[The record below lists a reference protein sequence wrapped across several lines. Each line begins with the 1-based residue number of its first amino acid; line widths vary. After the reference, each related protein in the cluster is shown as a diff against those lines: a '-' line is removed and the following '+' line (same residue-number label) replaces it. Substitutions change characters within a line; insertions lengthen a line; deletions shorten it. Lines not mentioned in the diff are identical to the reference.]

1 MEDLAGRLGVRS
13 GSDKFN
19 YKYLRQTAD
28 AEMLQQWRVRNSIKS
43 SRKKVAL
50 YDINRKK
57 FYFYLGF

>member
-1 MEDLAGRLGVRS
+1 MKGLAGRLGVRS
-13 GSDKFN
+13 GSDKLN
-19 YKYLRQTAD
+19 YKYLQQTAD

-50 YDINRKK
+50 YDIYKNK